1 MKLVI
6 ATLVGSE
13 VTLDVDPHEKVI
25 TVKERLEEK
34 EGIPPEQQ
42 RLVYDG
48 KHINDDA
55 SLADY
60 KLQDG
65 AKLNL
70 VLSLRG
76 GSS

>member
-13 VTLDVDPHEKVI
+13 VTLDVEPNEKVR

-55 SLADY
+55 SLDDY
-60 KLQDG
+60 RLQDG

-76 GSS
+76 GRC